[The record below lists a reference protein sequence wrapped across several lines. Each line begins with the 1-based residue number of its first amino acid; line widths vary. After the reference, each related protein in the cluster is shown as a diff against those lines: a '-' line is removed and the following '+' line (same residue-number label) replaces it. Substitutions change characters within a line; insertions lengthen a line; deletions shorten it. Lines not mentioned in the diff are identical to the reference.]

1 MYSQKDSTCTLLS
14 GGTYSPNCKRLHV
27 RPTYSAYSTFEI
39 YTCDWSFRLMFLN
52 ATNVHLSS
60 CHITCDCLHMRCI
73 FALYLSKSHSL
84 APVHLLS
91 GIILP
96 DSFWHGRFI
105 NAPLLQV
112 FPRAHH
118 QRCAEHGRHRVC
130 GILPNQSTFMAAT
143 VSKNTGRLQFLIL
156 DCYTLFAAGVHI
168 CAVCTVNSQCCN
180 RQTISSLLL
189 STRGEHWFRS
199 TIRELPDGGKRSAC
213 FQCVI
218 FQATNKLFV
227 ANA

>member
-1 MYSQKDSTCTLLS
+1 MLFSNYSNTKNHLMYSQKDSTCTLLS

-112 FPRAHH
+112 FPRTHH
-118 QRCAEHGRHRVC
+118 QPAAQDSSPTARV
-130 GILPNQSTFMAAT
+130 AALE
-143 VSKNTGRLQFLIL
+143 RR
-156 DCYTLFAAGVHI
+156 Y
-168 CAVCTVNSQCCN
+168 
-180 RQTISSLLL
+180 RP
-189 STRGEHWFRS
+189 WF
-199 TIRELPDGGKRSAC
+199 IR
-213 FQCVI
+213 
-218 FQATNKLFV
+218 
-227 ANA
+227 